1 MNDTLPVEET
11 NAMGSLDLD
20 IPSLLAAVGVIVF
33 ANFVTTVLK
42 HFLAGGPGA
51 GDSGVYNSYCQTC
64 LEAGAPACLVE
75 AEQQR
80 NSRTFQR
87 LGMQPTET
95 LVQLEMQQLETKSR
109 LGTPP
114 CAEGRERERQSMQK
128 VHSPGSEDVLARR
141 ESLPPSRHLAT
152 TRTSRR
158 TLVFPSPSPDG
169 AAQSGGQRQVRRSVS
184 ARRAG
189 SRYTAVLRQE
199 AGITS
204 QSEDE
209 AGRGRREDR
218 RPGPVRRQ
226 QLRAG
231 FDNPGFHS
239 QGETPSPKPGYEN
252 VTEIHS

>member
-1 MNDTLPVEET
+1 
-11 NAMGSLDLD
+11 MGGFDLD
-20 IPSLLAAVGVIVF
+20 IPNLLAAVGVIVL
-33 ANFVTTVLK
+33 ANFVTSILK

-51 GDSGVYNSYCQTC
+51 GDSGVHSYCQTC

-75 AEQQR
+75 AEQQQR

-87 LGMQPTET
+87 LGMKPTET

-114 CAEGRERERQSMQK
+114 CAEGPGRERQSMQK

-141 ESLPPSRHLAT
+141 ESLPPSRQLGT
-152 TRTSRR
+152 SRTSRR

-169 AAQSGGQRQVRRSVS
+169 AAQSGGPRQVRRSVS

-209 AGRGRREDR
+209 AGRREDR
-218 RPGPVRRQ
+218 RPGPGRRQ

-239 QGETPSPKPGYEN
+239 QGDTPAPKPGYEN
-252 VTEIHS
+252 VTEIQS